1 MVMSPGHTDTKSDF
15 NEISKEGH
23 SSLSEADISNTVD
36 IARIIYEFRDY
47 DYLLTAKFKTSSG
60 TFPCFPFVSFLYT

>member
-1 MVMSPGHTDTKSDF
+1 MSLGHTDTKSNF

-23 SSLSEADISNTVD
+23 SSFSEADNSSTVD

-47 DYLLTAKFKTSSG
+47 DYLVTAKFK
-60 TFPCFPFVSFLYT
+60 FFRHIPLLSFHFYIHEL